1 MLFEPLPVLKL
12 SLRVLHFVL
21 PLLLFFALL
30 LGHTASMAITTAT
43 LKSTSASRVNK
54 TGRSA
59 ITVVESVLAGT
70 RIPVMATFSGSVGA
84 TGQGMA
90 LMPSQNNTTGMT
102 LPSVPALP
110 FGDGEATK
118 DQLLASAK
126 TNIETQANDVATK
139 LKAAMSTYGHK
150 AGNFIFEQTIKP
162 AGSLT
167 YIKVVWHVAVLE
179 SGRVI
184 YSEAR
189 ITDPDPYY
197 VYVVYVSKQVAAGLS
212 STWAYPDGGKIKWQL
227 VKKDGTQLTAMT
239 MLDVNGAFDAPVVPD
254 GTTSDPDWGVKCMA
268 DITSSSTCPTLS
280 GFADLKTLI
289 SSTSAS
295 GAIIDYTRKLAPAY
309 IDKGDGTQQ
318 ANMAI
323 SFDSRNLTHNNSC
336 TNGTYRTQGR
346 YGFTL
351 QSTYDRYSYDGKT
364 SPVLTGRSNSNSFSP
379 TQAFDYSQ
387 ATSLSASG
395 LGNSVI
401 NPFDPTGSLVD
412 ASSITGVT
420 YTAPVSQDGRS
431 GQTKTYVY
439 GNTWGFSVGDHY
451 GNYEC
456 YTSNPIKNVWVC
468 NGGYDSEG
476 NCISG
481 GVIPVQICGTH
492 FAWGYVVGIHWASM
506 RGIQM
511 REYYGGY
518 YYNNDISVTQQDV
531 ACPN

>member
-12 SLRVLHFVL
+12 SPRELHFVL
-21 PLLLFFALL
+21 PLLLCFALL
-30 LGHTASMAITTAT
+30 LGHTPSMAITTAT

-90 LMPSQNNTTGMT
+90 LMPSQNSTTGMT

-139 LKAAMSTYGHK
+139 LKVAMSTHGHK

-162 AGSLT
+162 AGALT
-167 YIKVVWHVAVLE
+167 YVKVVWHVAVLE

-227 VKKDGTQLTAMT
+227 VKKDGTQLTAIT

-289 SSTSAS
+289 SSSSAS

-401 NPFDPTGSLVD
+401 NPFDPAGSLVD
-412 ASSITGVT
+412 ARSIVGVT
-420 YTAPVSQDGRS
+420 YTAPVSQDGNTGLYQESINYNGAYRVCSSSDPWIGNLYTGGRGGRPVYTVQQCGSHMWWGTDYSFGVDRS
-431 GQTKTYVY
+431 TGQGWT
-439 GNTWGFSVGDHY
+439 
-451 GNYEC
+451 
-456 YTSNPIKNVWVC
+456 VW
-468 NGGYDSEG
+468 
-476 NCISG
+476 
-481 GVIPVQICGTH
+481 
-492 FAWGYVVGIHWASM
+492 W
-506 RGIQM
+506 
-511 REYYGGY
+511 YYGTQRLMTP
-518 YYNNDISVTQQDV
+518 VTV
-531 ACPN
+531 ERTALPCP